1 MRFQRATDYAIRIL
15 CYLHEH
21 NNQLSTAA
29 DLSEKLGISYL
40 YFMKVTGYLKQAG
53 LLKSVQGCNGGYQL
67 AKRAEQISLYDVVRV
82 IEGEIIINR
91 CLEHDGFCSRG
102 ATDYCLVHKFF
113 ESFQQGMVD
122 VLKTRH
128 ISDLCEETKTAR
140 SRSTADA
147 NALR

>member
-21 NNQLSTAA
+21 GNHLSTAA
-29 DLSEKLGISYL
+29 SLSEKLGISYL

-67 AKRAEQISLYDVVRV
+67 AKRAEDISLYDVVRV
-82 IEGEIIINR
+82 IEGEIMINR
-91 CLEHDGFCSRG
+91 CLEHDGFCSRW

-113 ESFQQGMVD
+113 ESFQQGMID
-122 VLKTRH
+122 ELKSKR
-128 ISDLCEETKTAR
+128 IPDLCESTKTKSSKAAA
-140 SRSTADA
+140 SIV
-147 NALR
+147 

>member
-15 CYLHEH
+15 CHLHEH

-67 AKRAEQISLYDVVRV
+67 AKRADKISLYDVIRV
-82 IEGEIIINR
+82 IEGEIMINR

-102 ATDYCLVHKFF
+102 ATEYCQVHKFF

-122 VLKTRH
+122 ELKAKY
-128 ISDLCEETKTAR
+128 IPDLCEPVKAAHSQETVGTVR
-140 SRSTADA
+140 
-147 NALR
+147 